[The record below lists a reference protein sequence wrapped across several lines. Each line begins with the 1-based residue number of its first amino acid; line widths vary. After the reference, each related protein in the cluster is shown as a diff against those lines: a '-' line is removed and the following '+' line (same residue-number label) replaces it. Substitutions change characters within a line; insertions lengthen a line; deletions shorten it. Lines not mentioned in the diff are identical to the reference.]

1 MSIYLDNSATTRPYK
16 EVIETMISFLS
27 EDFQNPSAAY
37 RDGLNIERKIKKA
50 REDIAKTLGARADE
64 IIFTSGGTESNNQII
79 KGVARYN
86 RARKKHII
94 TSQIEHPSVL
104 NSFYDLEREG
114 FDITVLGVDKN
125 GKIDI
130 DELRAALREDTCL
143 VSMMHVNNE
152 IGVIAD
158 IKEISKAIKSFN
170 KDIIFHVDAVQSYG
184 KLRFTVDE
192 LGIDALSASG
202 HKIHGPKG
210 IGLLYVRKGVEF
222 SPLISGGGQ
231 ERGLRSGT
239 ENVAGIMGLSKAV
252 EILFDGLDEKI
263 ENMKKYRDTLRE
275 RIEDE
280 IEGVRVNSF
289 DDGVCHILNVSFL
302 GIKGEVLLHF
312 LENDGISVSTGSAC
326 SAKKPGSRVLKA
338 LKLDEDVLEGAVRFS
353 ISEDNDFDEIDVVV
367 DRIKTHLSR
376 IRKISGYRLSD

>member
-16 EVIETMISFLS
+16 EVIETMVSFLS

-50 REDIAKTLGARADE
+50 RDDIAITLGARADE

-79 KGVARYN
+79 KGVARYS
-86 RARKKHII
+86 RARKKHLI

-125 GKIDI
+125 GRIDI
-130 DELRAALREDTCL
+130 DELKSALREDTCL

-158 IKEISKAIKSFN
+158 IKEISKVIKSFN
-170 KDIIFHVDAVQSYG
+170 KDIVFHVDAVQSYG

-210 IGLLYVRKGVEF
+210 IGLLYVRRGVEF

-239 ENVAGIMGLSKAV
+239 ENVAGIMGLAKAV
-252 EILFDGLDEKI
+252 EILFNGLDEKI
-263 ENMKKYRDTLRE
+263 EHIKKYRDTLKNK
-275 RIEDE
+275 ILDE
-280 IEGVRVNSF
+280 IEGVRINSF

-312 LENDGISVSTGSAC
+312 LENDDISVSTGSAC

-338 LKLDEDVLEGAVRFS
+338 LKLSDDALEGAVRFS
-353 ISEDNDFDEIDVVV
+353 ISEDNNMDEIYEVVGK
-367 DRIKTHLSR
+367 IKTHLTR
-376 IRKISGYRLSD
+376 IRKISGYR

>member
-16 EVIETMISFLS
+16 EVIETMVSFLS

-50 REDIAKTLGARADE
+50 REDIAKTLGARSDE

-86 RARKKHII
+86 KARKKHII

-114 FDITVLGVDKN
+114 FDITVLGVDKK
-125 GKIDI
+125 GRIDI
-130 DELRAALREDTCL
+130 DELKSALREDTCL

-170 KDIIFHVDAVQSYG
+170 EDIVFHVDAVQSYG

-210 IGLLYVRKGVEF
+210 IGLLYVRRGVEF

-239 ENVAGIMGLSKAV
+239 ENVAGIMGLAKAV
-252 EILFDGLDEKI
+252 EILFNGLDEKI
-263 ENMKKYRDTLRE
+263 EYMKKYRDTLKNK
-275 RIEDE
+275 IVDE
-280 IEGVRVNSF
+280 IDGVRINSF

-312 LENDGISVSTGSAC
+312 LENDDISVSTGSAC

-338 LKLDEDVLEGAVRFS
+338 LKLSDDALEGAVRFS
-353 ISEDNDFDEIDVVV
+353 ISEENNMDEIDEVVEK
-367 DRIKTHLSR
+367 IKTHLSR
-376 IRKISGYRLSD
+376 IRKISGYK